1 MDSGFGDD
9 EAYNVYD
16 KAWRKDKDLA
26 SNIYRP
32 SKNLDKDIYGDDLD
46 KLIKGASSRYGLPC
60 FLMGK
65 FIYIFCIGVI
75 N

>member
-1 MDSGFGDD
+1 MDSGVGDD

-46 KLIKGASSRYGLPC
+46 KLIKGASGR
-60 FLMGK
+60 
-65 FIYIFCIGVI
+65 
-75 N
+75 